1 MSESILVVKTEL
13 LNGYIKGKNGL
24 IRGCDKERLAVV
36 DSEHEFR
43 PRPEMEED
51 PSYRQIIPY
60 VVLTRGDEVLVLRR
74 LKKGGEK
81 RLHGLLSIGV
91 GGHINP
97 VDEAG
102 RGEVLM
108 RGLRREVSEEVE
120 IESELSL
127 EPVGVINEETNEVGS
142 VHLGFMFRMEVSG
155 EVRVRETEKL
165 EGLWVKKSELASL
178 REQMEGWSKIAMEAI
193 V

>member
-1 MSESILVVKTEL
+1 M
-13 LNGYIKGKNGL
+13 
-24 IRGCDKERLAVV
+24 
-36 DSEHEFR
+36 
-43 PRPEMEED
+43 
-51 PSYRQIIPY
+51 
-60 VVLTRGDEVLVLRR
+60 
-74 LKKGGEK
+74 
-81 RLHGLLSIGV
+81 SIGV

-120 IESELSL
+120 IGSELSL